1 MKLYVTRTGI
11 AHRGITKNK
20 GDVIEEGDNNH
31 IGALQSVGC
40 ESYDELRH
48 KPEPKRC
55 DRLKKIKIL
64 NNENQIYISRPSIV
78 TAMRSGY

>member
-48 KPEPKRC
+48 KPEPEP
-55 DRLKKIKIL
+55 KKKAAKKAVRQAK
-64 NNENQIYISRPSIV
+64 ENKDSK
-78 TAMRSGY
+78 